1 MTGEKPGQAGWHG
14 SSETG
19 AQVPARQNSL
29 VPLAMFAHRQMRMRD
44 LAARGDEK
52 LLRTES
58 SSSGW
63 FRAWANRSYPE
74 GNQLLLRISTVR
86 AALAVPQQKRGQPN
100 ERRRKADKGSGRIG
114 KTTGFW
120 QVP

>member
-1 MTGEKPGQAGWHG
+1 VTGEKPGQAGWHG

-19 AQVPARQNSL
+19 AQVPARQNSP
-29 VPLAMFAHRQMRMRD
+29 VPLAVFAHRQMRMRD

-52 LLRTES
+52 LFRAGS
-58 SSSGW
+58 SSPGW

-100 ERRRKADKGSGRIG
+100 ERRRKADKRSARNG
-114 KTTGFW
+114 KDKKAG
-120 QVP
+120 QAA